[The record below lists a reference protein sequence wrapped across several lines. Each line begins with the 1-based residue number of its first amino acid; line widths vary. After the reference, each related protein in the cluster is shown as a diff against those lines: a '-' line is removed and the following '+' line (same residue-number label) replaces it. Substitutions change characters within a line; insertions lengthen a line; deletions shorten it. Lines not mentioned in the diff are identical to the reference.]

1 MQVPA
6 LTTISN
12 LLRPEDS
19 LLKHSIKMVVK
30 HKKSPNRLL
39 MKNNKI
45 KNLHNKLKKKSI
57 IKYKKS

>member
-6 LTTISN
+6 PITISN

-19 LLKHSIKMVVK
+19 RLKHSIKMVVK
-30 HKKSPNRLL
+30 HRKSLNRLL

-57 IKYKKS
+57 IK